1 MTDGDLR
8 EDLIV
13 VHKASDTAAPGDLK
27 GESINAIRFLAVDAV
42 QRANSGHPGTPMG
55 LAPLAYRLF
64 TNYLRHDPADP
75 DWPDRDRFVLSGG
88 HASMLHYASL
98 HLSGYDLSI
107 DDIKQFRQWESRTPG
122 HPERGMTPGT
132 EITTGPLGQGFS
144 NAVGMAIAEKMLAAR
159 FNRAGLD
166 IVDHRTWAFCGEG
179 DMMEGISSEAASLA
193 GRLSLAL
200 GKLTVF
206 FDTNHV
212 TLEGMADEEFSENV
226 AQRFDAYGWHV
237 GEAADVNDLAG
248 LDRAISAAMAETT
261 RPSLILVHS
270 HIGYGSPEQDT
281 AKAHGSPLGADNVA
295 KTRETLGWPHPPFD
309 IPDAVYSDWRGQ
321 VADRARAHADWSELM
336 ARYRA
341 DMPAEAAEFERL
353 MAGRLPEG
361 WRDALPVFQ
370 PGERIAT
377 RVSGGKALNAFA
389 PVVPELAGG
398 TADVLPSTHTAVI
411 GSGDINQGDYS
422 GRNIHFGV
430 REHAMGAICN
440 GMAAHGGIRPFCST
454 FLSFRDYMVEPIR
467 LAAMMGLPVVFIFTH
482 DSIGL
487 GEDGPTHQPIEHLT
501 SMRATPGLTV
511 IRPAD
516 ANETAQAWADAIA
529 RNGPTVLVLS
539 RQGLPTLDAKL
550 VDVSKGATVV
560 APGDDA
566 AIVASGSEVEIALA
580 ARELMAKEGK
590 AVRVVSMPSMEIFRS
605 RPAAERAAV
614 LPKDLPTVAVE
625 AAAPTSWWEF
635 ADDVVGLTR
644 FGASAPAEILYQK
657 LGITAE
663 AVAERLSRLLD
674 GNEASA

>member
-1 MTDGDLR
+1 
-8 EDLIV
+8 
-13 VHKASDTAAPGDLK
+13 
-27 GESINAIRFLAVDAV
+27 
-42 QRANSGHPGTPMG
+42 
-55 LAPLAYRLF
+55 
-64 TNYLRHDPADP
+64 
-75 DWPDRDRFVLSGG
+75 
-88 HASMLHYASL
+88 
-98 HLSGYDLSI
+98 
-107 DDIKQFRQWESRTPG
+107 
-122 HPERGMTPGT
+122 
-132 EITTGPLGQGFS
+132 
-144 NAVGMAIAEKMLAAR
+144 
-159 FNRAGLD
+159 
-166 IVDHRTWAFCGEG
+166 
-179 DMMEGISSEAASLA
+179 
-193 GRLSLAL
+193 
-200 GKLTVF
+200 
-206 FDTNHV
+206 
-212 TLEGMADEEFSENV
+212 
-226 AQRFDAYGWHV
+226 
-237 GEAADVNDLAG
+237 
-248 LDRAISAAMAETT
+248 
-261 RPSLILVHS
+261 
-270 HIGYGSPEQDT
+270 
-281 AKAHGSPLGADNVA
+281 
-295 KTRETLGWPHPPFD
+295 
-309 IPDAVYSDWRGQ
+309 
-321 VADRARAHADWSELM
+321 
-336 ARYRA
+336 
-341 DMPAEAAEFERL
+341 
-353 MAGRLPEG
+353 
-361 WRDALPVFQ
+361 
-370 PGERIAT
+370 
-377 RVSGGKALNAFA
+377 
-389 PVVPELAGG
+389 
-398 TADVLPSTHTAVI
+398 
-411 GSGDINQGDYS
+411 
-422 GRNIHFGV
+422 
-430 REHAMGAICN
+430 
-440 GMAAHGGIRPFCST
+440 
-454 FLSFRDYMVEPIR
+454 MVEPIR

-590 AVRVVSMPSMEIFRS
+590 SVRVVSMPSMEIFRS